1 MLRGTFFQELPR
13 PPMELDKPHRRIE
26 VRLEY
31 LKSALTLAL
40 SCKRARKNIYE
51 IENELKVTG

>member
-1 MLRGTFFQELPR
+1 
-13 PPMELDKPHRRIE
+13 MELDRPHRRIE

-40 SCKRARKNIYE
+40 SRKRARGTIHTG
-51 IENELKVTG
+51 IESFWKSRYASRVPS

>member
-1 MLRGTFFQELPR
+1 
-13 PPMELDKPHRRIE
+13 MELDRPHTRIE